1 MSSVVLRLVIVQQTI
16 NNKHTEYGH
25 FGSLEVGFP
34 HQMVRSVPTA
44 IPVAYTSRCNRF
56 TMIPVMSNKKHSQV
70 WVTLQIFIRIENVGT
85 FRAEWLVVPEE
96 KK

>member
-1 MSSVVLRLVIVQQTI
+1 MSSVVLRLVIIQQTI

-56 TMIPVMSNKKHSQV
+56 TMILVMSNNKTLTSLGHSSDIH
-70 WVTLQIFIRIENVGT
+70 TNRKCGDI
-85 FRAEWLVVPEE
+85 
-96 KK
+96 